1 MKKKPPIRYVDMCIY
16 IDNNIYKEDADTEK
30 IYDYLVMLAYMLASK
45 RKFFNKESDYD
56 KFAHFLAKNVYARFK
71 DKRIDWHTKIDKQ
84 GNVIKNE
91 DGTDKLFP
99 PELTPIKSC
108 LNYMK
113 QILYARKCN
122 YISEEFENS
131 TNANDIAN
139 NYAFK
144 KYMEASVY
152 SANTGLFSCDIDLY
166 FKTIDRVI
174 KDEVYNGVY
183 GNDKLLAWKLYT
195 SLLISL
201 TRNFKLSKRNK
212 YKLIDIKATKENYKK
227 THKKKLIL
235 KSNYSDI
242 LCDIVSEE
250 TKTAPIVYDLDEEYL
265 DYISVMVQ
273 KVKMRIIEDIH
284 ELSSQYEF
292 SEDMLEDI
300 LMSGLNELE
309 ES

>member
-1 MKKKPPIRYVDMCIY
+1 
-16 IDNNIYKEDADTEK
+16 
-30 IYDYLVMLAYMLASK
+30 
-45 RKFFNKESDYD
+45 
-56 KFAHFLAKNVYARFK
+56 
-71 DKRIDWHTKIDKQ
+71 
-84 GNVIKNE
+84 
-91 DGTDKLFP
+91 
-99 PELTPIKSC
+99 
-108 LNYMK
+108 
-113 QILYARKCN
+113 
-122 YISEEFENS
+122 
-131 TNANDIAN
+131 
-139 NYAFK
+139 
-144 KYMEASVY
+144 
-152 SANTGLFSCDIDLY
+152 
-166 FKTIDRVI
+166 
-174 KDEVYNGVY
+174 
-183 GNDKLLAWKLYT
+183 LYT